1 MMLGNGGHIVDIGC
15 RLDDETFWVVQDTN
29 L

>member
-15 RLDDETFWVVQDTN
+15 RLDDETFWVVQDPDV
-29 L
+29 